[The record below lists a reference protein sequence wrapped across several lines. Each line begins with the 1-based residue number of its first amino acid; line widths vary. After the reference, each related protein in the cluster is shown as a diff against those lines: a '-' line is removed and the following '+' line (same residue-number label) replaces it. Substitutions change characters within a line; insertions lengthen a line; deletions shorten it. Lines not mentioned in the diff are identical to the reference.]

1 MVFKRLLV
9 ILSLVIALPL
19 LVACGTTDGSEDV
32 EAITASGMISADE
45 VDISSEI
52 GGKIEE
58 VFVVEG
64 QPVEANDPLFQV
76 EDTLLAAQYAQTQ
89 AAVDLAAASVT
100 SAEAQ
105 LVGAQIQYQIAL
117 QGSRLQD
124 YQTRL
129 TAWQSPQSTEIDTPV
144 WYFNK
149 DEQISALEEEIGL
162 AQEDYHVRQENLEDV
177 LADATNEDFIAVET
191 RLANAQAT
199 FNIALVTLQHAAAGG
214 DDLEDAAQ
222 KAYDA
227 ALSELEASQTD
238 YDRLLTTSS
247 AEEVLEARAQVT
259 VAKARLQNAQ
269 DALALLLSG
278 EYSLQVL
285 AAESAVTMAETALT
299 QAEAN
304 LLQAQAALHLV
315 ELQIEKTSVTAP
327 LSGVVLSLNVD
338 AGELVGAGMVTMTIA
353 QLDQV
358 TLTVYIPEDVYGQI
372 NLGDQ
377 ALVMVDS
384 FSEKTYPAFVIH
396 ISDQAEFT
404 PRNVQT
410 VEGRTSTVY
419 AVKLMLENSQLEL
432 KPGMPADVTFSQ
444 N

>member
-1 MVFKRLLV
+1 LL
-9 ILSLVIALPL
+9 
-19 LVACGTTDGSEDV
+19 
-32 EAITASGMISADE
+32 TAQSD
-45 VDISSEI
+45 
-52 GGKIEE
+52 
-58 VFVVEG
+58 
-64 QPVEANDPLFQV
+64 
-76 EDTLLAAQYAQTQ
+76 QTQ

-100 SAEAQ
+100 AAEAQ
-105 LVGAQIQYQIAL
+105 LEGAQVQYEITL

-124 YQTRL
+124 YQNRL
-129 TAWQSPQSTEIDTPV
+129 SAWQTPQSGEIDTPV

-149 DEQISALEEEIGL
+149 DEQISALEEEIDR
-162 AQEDYHVRQENLEDV
+162 AQEDYLVRQQNLDDV
-177 LADATNEDFIAVET
+177 LSDATNEDFIAVET

-199 FNIALVTLQHAAAGG
+199 FKIALVTLQQAVAVR

-222 KAYDA
+222 KAHDA
-227 ALSELEASQTD
+227 ALSELEAAQTE
-238 YDRLLTTSS
+238 YDRLLTTSA
-247 AEEVLEARAQVT
+247 AEEVLEARAQAT

-269 DALALLLSG
+269 DTLALLLSG
-278 EYSLQVL
+278 DDSLQVK

-304 LLQAQAALHLV
+304 LLQAQAALRLV
-315 ELQIEKTSVTAP
+315 ELQIEKTSVIAP
-327 LSGVVLSLNVD
+327 LSGVVLALNLD
-338 AGELVGAGMVTMTIA
+338 AGELVGAGVITMTIA

-372 NLGDQ
+372 SLGDQ
-377 ALVMVDS
+377 ALVSVDS
-384 FSEKTYPAFVIH
+384 FPGKTYTAFVTH

-419 AVKLMLENSQLEL
+419 AVKLMLENPQLEL
-432 KPGMPADVTFSQ
+432 KPGMPADVTFTQ